1 MKLGQVVYTGK
12 TKKGKKILVRYPRKS
27 DTLIILD
34 YINTLSKECTFIR
47 FQGEQL
53 TLKEEKK
60 YLAEFLEKIEK
71 NLAVKLLV
79 FTDNRLIA
87 VSDINP
93 SDKIESHIGSFGIT
107 VANEYRNQ
115 GIGKLLTKLVLDEAE
130 KNLKDLLIVKLGVF
144 ANNPIAKIMYEK
156 FGFVEYGNLPE
167 GVKHKNKYV
176 NHLFMYKKIK

>member
-1 MKLGQVVYTGK
+1 MKLGVVVHKGK
-12 TKKGKKILVRYPRKS
+12 TKKGVEIVVRYPKKDDVEELRK
-27 DTLIILD
+27 

-60 YLAEFLEKIEK
+60 YLDNFLEKIEK

-79 FTDNRLIA
+79 FTGSKLIA

-93 SDKIESHIGSFGIT
+93 SDKIESHIGTFGIT
-107 VANEYRNQ
+107 VATEYRNQ
-115 GIGKLLTKLVLDEAE
+115 GIGKILTELVLDEAK
-130 KNLKDLLIVKLGVF
+130 KNLKDLRIVILGVF
-144 ANNPIAKIMYEK
+144 ANNPIAKIMYGK

-167 GVKHKNKYV
+167 GVKHKDKYV
-176 NHLFMYKKIK
+176 NHLYMYKKIR

>member
-1 MKLGQVVYTGK
+1 MKLGKIVFEGK
-12 TKKGKKILVRYPRKS
+12 TNKGLEIVIRYPVK
-27 DTLIILD
+27 DDVKMLLK

-53 TLKEEKK
+53 ALKEEKK
-60 YLAEFLEKIEK
+60 YLNEFVEKIEK

-130 KNLKDLLIVKLGVF
+130 KNLKDLRIVKLGVF

-176 NHLFMYKKIK
+176 NHLYMYKKIR